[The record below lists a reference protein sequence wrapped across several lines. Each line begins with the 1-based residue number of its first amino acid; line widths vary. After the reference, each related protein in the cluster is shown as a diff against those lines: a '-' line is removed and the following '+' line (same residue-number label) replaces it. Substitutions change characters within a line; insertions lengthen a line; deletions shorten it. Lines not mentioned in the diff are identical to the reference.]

1 MRPSQVSVLTP
12 ILFVLLVTLTLS
24 PTHLQAAADQDC
36 GTSSTKGTIE
46 PLTLRVALYPFIPDN
61 LTFFHNLESI
71 FECENPG
78 VDLRLVSTPNAT
90 YEYYTDDEADK
101 KGFQFVDADVYEIDT
116 ILLSDFIALGKIAPI
131 DLPFDDFAP
140 EGIQAVTRQD
150 EVYGVPHWL
159 CGNFMFYRKDDVE
172 IRNAATWKEIIEILK
187 LRDKA
192 LLVDL
197 KGRSTLGEWYLTALS
212 EIVGLAEAQ
221 KQVAEGM
228 PINSDAMNYLRDIVA
243 GCPNG
248 YCRSDKM
255 HDSTGFYA
263 RAFIRGEAAV
273 YIGYSE
279 TIHYGL
285 REEADNCLTTSG
297 CLGEDDIGVRSL
309 PPFDPMKKPVGV
321 GWVDALA
328 IGAELTGRKK
338 DLALRFIRLAVSDS
352 VYLSIVEPS
361 WPYSS
366 RYLLPARQGVAVNKA
381 PLYEQ
386 FFAAHLGRQ
395 TGTLPNLNRMLR
407 TIAGAV
413 NCDLPIDRDDIA
425 SKTSCSK

>member
-1 MRPSQVSVLTP
+1 MRRSQISILTP
-12 ILFVLLVTLTLS
+12 ILLALLVALTLS
-24 PTHLQAAADQDC
+24 PTHLRAAADQDC
-36 GTSSTKGTIE
+36 GTGSSGGTVE
-46 PLTLRVALYPFIPDN
+46 PITLRVALYPFIPDN
-61 LTFFHNLESI
+61 LAFFNNLEHV

-90 YEYYTDDEADK
+90 YEYYTDDEANK

-116 ILLSDFIALGKIAPI
+116 ILLSDFIALGKIAPVQ
-131 DLPFDDFAP
+131 LPFDDFAP
-140 EGIQAVTRQD
+140 EGIQAVTRAD
-150 EVYGVPHWL
+150 KVYGVPHWL
-159 CGNFMFYRKDDVE
+159 CGNFMFYRKDDIA
-172 IRNAATWKEIIEILK
+172 IRNAATWQEIIEIL
-187 LRDKA
+187 RSRNKA

-228 PINSDAMNYLRDIVA
+228 SVNSDAMNYLRGILS

-248 YCRSDKM
+248 YCRNDKM

-285 REEADNCLTTSG
+285 REEVDNCLLTSG
-297 CLGEDDIGVRSL
+297 CLGEDDISVRSL
-309 PPFDPMKKPVGV
+309 PSFVPAKKPVGV

-328 IGAELTGRKK
+328 ISSELTGRKK
-338 DLALRFIRLAVSDS
+338 DLALRLIRLAVSDS
-352 VYLSIVEPS
+352 VYLSTLEPS
-361 WPYSS
+361 WPYKS
-366 RYLLPARQGVAVNKA
+366 RYLLPARQRMAVNKA

-386 FFAAHLGRQ
+386 FFAAHSGRQ
-395 TGTLPNLNRMLR
+395 TGTLPKLNRMLR

-413 NCDLPIDRDDIA
+413 NCDLPIDRDDIG
-425 SKTSCSK
+425 SKTACWK